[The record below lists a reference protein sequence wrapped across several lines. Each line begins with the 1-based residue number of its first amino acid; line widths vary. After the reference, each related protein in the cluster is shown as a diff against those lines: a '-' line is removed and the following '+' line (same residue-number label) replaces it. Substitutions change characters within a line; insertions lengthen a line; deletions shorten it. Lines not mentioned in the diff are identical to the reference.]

1 MPIRI
6 GTVAQLWRYPVKS
19 MGGERLDSATLTWR
33 GIPGDRGW
41 ALYDETRRGITG
53 AKRLPLLKPR
63 RPRRSRS
70 PTGLRSAATLETHR
84 AASAICSGARSPCT
98 RWVPRAPTPPRLT
111 TEGESEEAV
120 RALMGLMPGEPV
132 PDMSEFPPERLRLL
146 RLGNFFDALPIHLL
160 TRTTLTTL
168 ARLAPESAWDERR
181 FRPNLLVEVEE
192 SDGYPELGW
201 IRRR

>member
-1 MPIRI
+1 
-6 GTVAQLWRYPVKS
+6 
-19 MGGERLDSATLTWR
+19 
-33 GIPGDRGW
+33 
-41 ALYDETRRGITG
+41 
-53 AKRLPLLKPR
+53 
-63 RPRRSRS
+63 
-70 PTGLRSAATLETHR
+70 
-84 AASAICSGARSPCT
+84 
-98 RWVPRAPTPPRLT
+98 
-111 TEGESEEAV
+111 
-120 RALMGLMPGEPV
+120 MGLMPGEPV